1 MVKTTSQSKSALL
14 ASAFALLLAAAL
26 LFMNSASAIQLLGGE
41 NKFLPVDKAFQVDAY
56 LSKDNQIQVDWQIA
70 EGYYLYREQLSIST
84 EQANVTFSPL
94 ILPASKTKTDD
105 YFGEV
110 QIYENDL
117 SAFSRVNSANNTF
130 ELIVNYQGCA
140 HAGLCYPPVAKTFNL
155 NLNDSALN
163 SSITGTAVAN
173 DVPAPSQVAPAAL
186 EQSEQGSIANQLKQ
200 KSLGW
205 TIAWFFLAGLL
216 LALTP
221 CVFPMIP
228 ILSSIIA
235 GQGEKLS
242 ASRGFSLSLVYVL
255 AMALT
260 YTVAGVLVGMTGA
273 NVQAW
278 FQNIWIISAFALVF
292 VILSLSMF
300 GLYELQMPSALQSR
314 INALSGKQRS
324 GSFVGTAMMGFL
336 SALIVGPCVTAPLIG
351 ALLYIAESGD
361 PWVGGLAL
369 FSLSIGMG
377 LPLLLI
383 GTSAGKYLPRAGG
396 WMEPIKAVFGVMLL
410 ALAIWFVDRVYPRAV
425 ILALSGGLLIGC
437 AIFLDVFRRNSER
450 PSTFLRLRQ
459 TLGWILL
466 IYGSALLLGASAGNK
481 SLLQPL
487 AGLNSSSATD
497 SVADSKQLQFKYVK
511 GMQGLQQELALAA
524 AANRPVMLDMY
535 ADWCIACKEL
545 EAFTFNHAE
554 VHTALRDFV
563 ILKAD
568 VTANDEVDNAMLKEL
583 SLFGPPGLLFFDTA
597 GKELRPYRIVGFID
611 KDDFLSHL
619 ERLNPRL

>member
-1 MVKTTSQSKSALL
+1 MVKTTSQSRLALL
-14 ASAFALLLAAAL
+14 ASPLALLLTGVL
-26 LFMNSASAIQLLGGE
+26 LLMSPASAIQMLGGSTE
-41 NKFLPVDKAFQVDAY
+41 FLPVDKAFQADAY
-56 LSKDNQIQVDWQIA
+56 ISEGNQIQIDWQIA
-70 EGYYLYREQLSIST
+70 EGYYLYKKQLSIAA
-84 EQANVTFSPL
+84 EQANVVFDPL
-94 ILPASKTKTDD
+94 ALPVSKTKTDD

-110 QIYENDL
+110 EIYEHGL
-117 SAFSRVNSANNTF
+117 SAFSRVNSASNTLD
-130 ELIVNYQGCA
+130 LIVTYQGCA
-140 HAGLCYPPVAKTFNL
+140 HAGLCYPPVSKVFNL
-155 NLNDSALN
+155 TLADSALTN
-163 SSITGTAVAN
+163 SLSTMAAADTN
-173 DVPAPSQVAPAAL
+173 TAL
-186 EQSEQGSIANQLKQ
+186 EQSEQGSIAVQLKQ
-200 KSLGW
+200 KSIGW

-255 AMALT
+255 AMAST
-260 YTVAGVLVGMTGA
+260 YTLAGVLVGMTGA
-273 NVQAW
+273 NIQAW
-278 FQNIWIISAFALVF
+278 FQNIWIISGFALVF
-292 VILSLSMF
+292 VGLSLSMF

-314 INALSGKQRS
+314 INALSGKQQA
-324 GSFVGTAMMGFL
+324 GSFAGSAIMGFL

-361 PWVGGLAL
+361 PWVGGVAL

-410 ALAIWFVDRVYPRAV
+410 ALAIWFVDRVYPRV
-425 ILALSGGLLIGC
+425 IILALSGGLLIAS
-437 AIFLDVFRRNSER
+437 AIFLDVFRRSTER
-450 PSTFLRLRQ
+450 PSTLLRLRQ

-466 IYGSALLLGASAGNK
+466 IYGSALLLGASAGNQ

-487 AGLNSSSATD
+487 AGIASSSKT
-497 SVADSKQLQFKYVK
+497 STTADSKQLPFKYVK
-511 GMQGLQQELALAA
+511 GMQGLRQELALAA
-524 AANRPVMLDMY
+524 AAKRPVLLDMY

-545 EAFTFNHAE
+545 ETFTFNHAE

-568 VTANDEVDNAMLKEL
+568 VTANDDIDSAMLKEL
-583 SLFGPPGLLFFDTA
+583 SLFGPPGLLFFGLN
-597 GKELRPYRIVGFID
+597 GKELRPYRIVGFIN
-611 KDDFLSHL
+611 KTDFLVHL
-619 ERLNPRL
+619 DRLKTQL

>member
-1 MVKTTSQSKSALL
+1 M
-14 ASAFALLLAAAL
+14 
-26 LFMNSASAIQLLGGE
+26 
-41 NKFLPVDKAFQVDAY
+41 
-56 LSKDNQIQVDWQIA
+56 
-70 EGYYLYREQLSIST
+70 
-84 EQANVTFSPL
+84 
-94 ILPASKTKTDD
+94 
-105 YFGEV
+105 
-110 QIYENDL
+110 QIYETGL
-117 SAFSRVNSANNTF
+117 SAFSRVKSASNNV
-130 ELIVNYQGCA
+130 ELIVSYQGCA
-140 HAGLCYPPVAKTFNL
+140 HAGLCYPPVTKAFNL
-155 NLNDSALN
+155 NLSDSALN
-163 SSITGTAVAN
+163 SALTAAN
-173 DVPAPSQVAPAAL
+173 ADSALSKAEPATL

-205 TIAWFFLAGLL
+205 TVAWFFLAGLL

-260 YTVAGVLVGMTGA
+260 YTIAGVLVGMTGA
-273 NVQAW
+273 NIQAW

-314 INALSGKQRS
+314 INALSGKQQS
-324 GSFVGTAMMGFL
+324 GSFVGTAIMGFL

-410 ALAIWFVDRVYPRAV
+410 ALAIWFVDRVYPRVV

-437 AIFLDVFRRNSER
+437 AIFLDVFRRSIER
-450 PSTFLRLRQ
+450 PSTLLRLRQ
-459 TLGWILL
+459 ILGWILL
-466 IYGSALLLGASAGNK
+466 IYGSALLLGASAGNQH
-481 SLLQPL
+481 LLQPL
-487 AGLNSSSATD
+487 AGLSSGSATN
-497 SVADSKQLQFKYVK
+497 SVADSKQLPFKYVK
-511 GMQGLQQELALAA
+511 GMQGLEQELALAA

-545 EAFTFNHAE
+545 ETFTFNHAE

-583 SLFGPPGLLFFDTA
+583 SLFGPPGLLFFDTT

-611 KDDFLSHL
+611 KADFLSHL
-619 ERLNPRL
+619 ERLKAQF

>member
-1 MVKTTSQSKSALL
+1 MVKTTSQSKFALL
-14 ASAFALLLAAAL
+14 ASPVALLLASVL
-26 LFMNSASAIQLLGGE
+26 LFINSASAIQMLGGE
-41 NKFLPVDKAFQVDAY
+41 NEFLPVDKAFQVDAY
-56 LSKDNQIQVDWQIA
+56 LQRDNQIQIDWQIA
-70 EGYYLYREQLSIST
+70 EGYYLYRKQLSIST

-94 ILPASKTKTDD
+94 TLPTSKTKTDD

-110 QIYENDL
+110 QIYETGL
-117 SAFSRVNSANNTF
+117 SAFSRVKSASHSF
-130 ELIVNYQGCA
+130 DLIISYQGCA
-140 HAGLCYPPVAKTFNL
+140 HAGLCYPPVTKIFNL
-155 NLNDSALN
+155 SLSDSALN
-163 SSITGTAVAN
+163 SALSAAN
-173 DVPAPSQVAPAAL
+173 DDSVPSKTEPATL

-200 KSLGW
+200 KNLGW
-205 TIAWFFLAGLL
+205 TVTWFFLAGLL

-260 YTVAGVLVGMTGA
+260 YTIAGILVGMTGA
-273 NVQAW
+273 NIQAW
-278 FQNIWIISAFALVF
+278 FQDIWIISAFALVF
-292 VILSLSMF
+292 VVLSLSMF

-314 INALSGKQRS
+314 INALSGKQQS
-324 GSFVGTAMMGFL
+324 GSFVGTAIMGFL

-410 ALAIWFVDRVYPRAV
+410 ALAIWFVDRVYPRVV

-437 AIFLDVFRRNSER
+437 AIFLDVFYRSNER
-450 PSTFLRLRQ
+450 PSRFLRLRQ

-466 IYGSALLLGASAGNK
+466 TYGSALLLGASAGNQN
-481 SLLQPL
+481 LLQPL
-487 AGLNSSSATD
+487 AGLSSGSATS
-497 SVADSKQLQFKYVK
+497 SVTDSKQLSFKYVK
-511 GMQGLQQELALAA
+511 GMQGLEQELALAA

-583 SLFGPPGLLFFDTA
+583 SLFGPPGLLFFDTT

-611 KDDFLSHL
+611 KADFLSHL
-619 ERLNPRL
+619 ERLKAQF